1 MSPGFPRDGRH
12 PSRNHRFCVEE
23 GLLGRLVYTTGP
35 SGFREEGLGGL
46 EHLGLT
52 CYFLNIMM
60 MEKKE
65 EDGKYLPLSLVK

>member
-1 MSPGFPRDGRH
+1 
-12 PSRNHRFCVEE
+12 
-23 GLLGRLVYTTGP
+23 VYTTGP